1 MAQILVRGLEPAVI
15 ERLKRRAIRN
25 QRSLAAEVRVILT
38 EAERDPEAFA
48 RAVQYADEMRR
59 KYAGK
64 ISGDS
69 TDIIREAR
77 DSR

>member
-38 EAERDPEAFA
+38 EAERDPEAFP